1 VSLDFTS
8 DGFLG
13 GRLTIA
19 QPKTGFR
26 AGHDAVLLAAAVP
39 AKPGERVLELGSG
52 SGVASLCLAAR
63 VAGLSVRGIEFE
75 SELVELANKNAE
87 RNGVADR
94 VSFAQGDAVRLAL
107 GGETFDHVF
116 FNPPFHPDTGQV
128 SPIKARDQARRDQG
142 DAVARWTL
150 AALEAT
156 RTGGTVTAILR
167 ADRKDDVAEVVR
179 GRGVT
184 IFSLFPHAGEAPKRV
199 LVRIV
204 KGSDEPVRTA
214 AGLVLH
220 LADGK
225 PTPEAD
231 AVLRHAAA
239 LSLA

>member
-1 VSLDFTS
+1 VSLVFTS

-13 GRLTIA
+13 GRLIIA

-39 AKPGERVLELGSG
+39 AKAGERVLELGSG
-52 SGVASLCLAAR
+52 VGVASLCLAAR
-63 VAGLSVRGIEFE
+63 VPGLRVRGIEIE
-75 SELVELANKNAE
+75 PELVELANKNAE

-94 VSFAQGDAVRLAL
+94 VSFAQGDAARLEVS
-107 GGETFDHVF
+107 GQSFDHVF

-128 SPIKARDQARRDQG
+128 SPIKERDLARRDHG
-142 DAVARWTL
+142 DTATRWTL

-156 RTGGTVTAILR
+156 RTDGTVTAILR
-167 ADRKDDVAEVVR
+167 ADRKDEVAEVVQ

-184 IFSLFPHAGEAPKRV
+184 ILPLFPHAGEAPKRV

-204 KGSDEPVRTA
+204 KGSDEPARSA

-225 PTPEAD
+225 PTPKAD

>member
-1 VSLDFTS
+1 MSGGFTE

-13 GRLTIA
+13 GRLIIA

-39 AKPGERVLELGSG
+39 AIAGERVLELGSG

-63 VAGLSVRGIEFE
+63 VPGLSVRGIEIDL
-75 SELVELANKNAE
+75 ELVELANKNAE

-94 VSFAQGDAVRLAL
+94 VAFAQGDAGSLRPS
-107 GGETFDHVF
+107 GETFDHVF

-128 SPIKARDQARRDQG
+128 SPVKARDQARRDQG

-150 AALEAT
+150 AALAAT
-156 RTGGTVTAILR
+156 RTGGTVTAIVR
-167 ADRKDDVAEVVR
+167 ADRKDEVAGVTR
-179 GRGVT
+179 DRGVT
-184 IFSLFPHAGEAPKRV
+184 VLPLFPRAGEAPKRV

-204 KGSDEPVRTA
+204 KGSDQPGRTA

-220 LADGK
+220 LPDGK
-225 PTPEAD
+225 PTPEAG

-239 LSLA
+239 LSFA